1 MDGDWI
7 KAIVAVFG
15 VVFAVGGAV
24 SAVLQVKWL
33 REQRKILR
41 GILDLL
47 RAMRHSGAEREP
59 VSQAMVSVQLLKR

>member
-33 REQRKILR
+33 REQRRILR

-47 RAMRHSGAEREP
+47 RAMRPSGAEQEP
-59 VSQAMVSVQLLKR
+59 VSQAMASVQLLKR